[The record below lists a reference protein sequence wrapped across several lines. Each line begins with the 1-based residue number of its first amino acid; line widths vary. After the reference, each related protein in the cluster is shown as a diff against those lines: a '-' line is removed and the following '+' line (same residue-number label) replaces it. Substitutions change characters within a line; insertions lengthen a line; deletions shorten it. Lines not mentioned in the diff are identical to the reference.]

1 MPAPSNA
8 PATDQPD
15 PPNTIRLAPNVFLPE
30 AELRFEFV
38 RSSGPGG
45 QNVNKRSTKAVLT
58 VSRDALAAVLPPG
71 AFRRLIA
78 GSARYLTDTHLIL
91 TDSGSRS
98 QRANRDACT
107 TRLAEL
113 VAVALVRPTP
123 RKKTKPSR
131 AAHQRRLDAK
141 KQRGQL
147 KQSRR
152 TPGN

>member
-1 MPAPSNA
+1 MPEPPSA
-8 PATDQPD
+8 QPPPQPQ
-15 PPNTIRLAPNVFLPE
+15 PPNTLRLAPGVFLPE
-30 AELRFEFV
+30 ADVRFEFV

-45 QNVNKRSTKAVLT
+45 QNVNKRSTKAVLS
-58 VSRDALAAVLPPG
+58 VPRDALAAVVPPG
-71 AFRRLIA
+71 AFRRLVA
-78 GSARYLTDTHLIL
+78 ANARYLTETHLVL

-107 TRLAEL
+107 ARLAEL
-113 VAVALVRPTP
+113 VAAALVRPTP

-147 KQSRR
+147 KRQRR
-152 TPGN
+152 TPDA

>member
-1 MPAPSNA
+1 MPDPAPA
-8 PATDQPD
+8 QPD
-15 PPNTIRLAPNVFLPE
+15 PPNTLRLAPSVFLPE
-30 AELRFEFV
+30 ADLRFEFV

-58 VSRDALAAVLPPG
+58 VPRDALAAVLPPG

-78 GSARYLTDTHLIL
+78 ANARYLTDTDLTL

-98 QRANRDACT
+98 QRANRDACID
-107 TRLAEL
+107 RLAEL
-113 VAVALVRPTP
+113 VAAALVRPTP

-131 AAHQRRLDAK
+131 AVHQRRLDAK

-147 KQSRR
+147 KRQRQRPDHRS
-152 TPGN
+152 